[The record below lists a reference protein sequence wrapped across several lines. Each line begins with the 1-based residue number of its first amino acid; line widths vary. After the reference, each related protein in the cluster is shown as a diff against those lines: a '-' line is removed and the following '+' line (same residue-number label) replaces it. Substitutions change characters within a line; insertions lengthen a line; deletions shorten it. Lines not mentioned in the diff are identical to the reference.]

1 LGLRR
6 RRGHAPD
13 RRVDK
18 ECGAFVHGVP
28 VAGKAKTA
36 ELIEKAVV
44 ESAGALEPID
54 VGGKEV
60 KIFEEIPA
68 PAAATINPVCR
79 RGYWR
84 DLGKAVGPRMTN
96 GFVLLWPKVD
106 SLGNSEVLVR
116 NREPVG
122 EPPALYGNEA
132 KIARAMA
139 TKSSA
144 SKAASASRT
153 LPPEKKLPKK
163 QLRLSKKSNLEETLL
178 TIAEIWRD
186 IHARRR

>member
-79 RGYWR
+79 RGYWG

-106 SLGNSEVLVR
+106 SLGKFWSETVNAVGRASGTLWQRSENRAHQWRRSYRHRKRLRRAAHCRLRKNCRR
-116 NREPVG
+116 NNYDYQKN
-122 EPPALYGNEA
+122 L
-132 KIARAMA
+132 I
-139 TKSSA
+139 
-144 SKAASASRT
+144 
-153 LPPEKKLPKK
+153 
-163 QLRLSKKSNLEETLL
+163 SKK
-178 TIAEIWRD
+178 RC
-186 IHARRR
+186 